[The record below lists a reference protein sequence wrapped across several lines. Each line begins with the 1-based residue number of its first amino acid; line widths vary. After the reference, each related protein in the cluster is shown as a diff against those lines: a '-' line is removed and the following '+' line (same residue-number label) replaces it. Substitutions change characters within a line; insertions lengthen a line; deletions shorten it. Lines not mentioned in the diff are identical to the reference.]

1 MTLVLPDGWGLAA
14 YDEIGST
21 NAEAM
26 RLARSGRTGPLW
38 VWARSQSSGRGRQGK
53 PWASGPGNLYC
64 SALLTIDLEPQIW
77 TQLSFVAGLAVHDAA
92 AACLRGSAEPWR
104 LALKWP
110 NDLLLNERKVSGILL
125 ESTVVP
131 DIGPALAVGI
141 GLNVQHSP
149 HDAPPPYHATHIGAH
164 GDAVTVEQSLE
175 ALAQAF
181 VGWLRTWDEGK
192 GFSLVRETWMERA
205 HGIGQQVKVNLPD
218 ETLTGRFAG
227 LDDDGAMV
235 LELQDESVRRIL
247 VGDLFLAD
255 QEALSALAPRL

>member
-1 MTLVLPDGWGLAA
+1 MTLALPDGWDLAA

-26 RLARSGRTGPLW
+26 RLARSGRSGPLW

-53 PWASGPGNLYC
+53 SWASGPGNLYS
-64 SALLTIDLEPQIW
+64 SALLTVDLEPQVW

-92 AACLRGSAEPWR
+92 AECLEGATSPWR

-131 DIGPALAVGI
+131 DTGPALAVGI

-149 HDAPPPYHATHIGAH
+149 DDAPPPYHATHMGAH
-164 GDAVTVEQSLE
+164 GSTATVEQSLE
-175 ALAQAF
+175 ALARAF
-181 VGWLRTWDEGK
+181 ADWFRVWDGGE
-192 GFSLVRETWMERA
+192 GFSVVREQWTERA
-205 HGIGQQVKVNLPD
+205 HGIGQEVGVNLPD

-235 LELQDESVRRIL
+235 LEPRDGPVRRIL
-247 VGDLFLAD
+247 VGDLFLAN
-255 QEALSALAPRL
+255 QETLSRLAPRQ